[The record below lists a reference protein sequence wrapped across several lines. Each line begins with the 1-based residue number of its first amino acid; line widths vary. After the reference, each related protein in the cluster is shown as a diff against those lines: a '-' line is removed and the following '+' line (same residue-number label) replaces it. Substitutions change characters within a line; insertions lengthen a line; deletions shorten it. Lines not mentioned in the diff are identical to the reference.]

1 MPAFDQRIGF
11 CTSEDGVRIAYATS
25 GTGPPIV
32 KTGHWM
38 SHVEFDGDS
47 PVWRPWLEFLSQ
59 HRTLVRFDPRGCGLS
74 DHDVDDVS
82 RAAWRRD
89 LDAVV
94 SALALD
100 RFDLLGMSQGG
111 PVAVDYAASEPAR
124 VARLVLY
131 GSYARGRAHRGLSA
145 AGNAT
150 TDALLH
156 MIRTGW
162 GQPNPA
168 FRQLFTALFLPGGDE
183 EQVRWFN
190 ELQRVST
197 EPEMAARIAAAA
209 NELDVTDLARSVR
222 VPTLVAHAARDAR
235 VPLAEGRLLASL
247 IPGAQFVE
255 LESDNHV
262 LLDDEPAW
270 TQFTDAVAA
279 FLGLP
284 KPDRSAPPGNPP
296 DLASLTA
303 RERDVLAALADGLT
317 NKQIAKRLDLTPKTA
332 RNYVSQVLSKL
343 GASTRTEAAAIAL
356 RSDLGGAD
364 RSG

>member
-1 MPAFDQRIGF
+1 MPAFDQQIGF
-11 CTSEDGVRIAYATS
+11 CTTEDGVRIAYATS
-25 GTGPPIV
+25 GTGPPLV

-47 PVWRPWLEFLSQ
+47 PVWRPWLEFLSRQ
-59 HRTLVRFDPRGCGLS
+59 RTLVRFDPRGCGLS

-82 RAAWRRD
+82 RTAWRRD

-94 SALALD
+94 SALALE

-111 PVAVDYAASEPAR
+111 PVAVDYAASKPDH
-124 VARLVLY
+124 VDHLVLY

-145 AGNAT
+145 QENAT
-150 TDALLH
+150 TAALLH

-197 EPEMAARIAAAA
+197 EPEMAARIAAAGH
-209 NELDVTDLARSVR
+209 ELDVTDLARAVA

-262 LLDDEPAW
+262 LLRDEPAW
-270 TQFTDAVAA
+270 SSFTDSVAA
-279 FLGLP
+279 FLGIATA
-284 KPDRSAPPGNPP
+284 DRSEPPVGMP

-332 RNYVSQVLSKL
+332 RNYVSHVLSKL

-356 RSDLGGAD
+356 RGGATARD
-364 RSG
+364 RSA